1 MNTKRLDYA
10 ETIKYLGLT
19 ISSDKKD
26 DNDMLRR
33 METLYAI
40 SNRLLRL
47 FLRCSTDFVVTV
59 LAFIAHFYGL
69 IIRSQLT
76 ASLELLL
83 TISIVAY

>member
-1 MNTKRLDYA
+1 MNTKRLYYA
-10 ETIKYLGLT
+10 DSIKYLGLT

-33 METLYAI
+33 KGTLYVK
-40 SNRLLRL
+40 SNRLVRL

-59 LAFIAHFYGL
+59 LAFIAHFCGL
-69 IIRSQLT
+69 SIKRQLT

-83 TISIVAY
+83 TMFIVAF